1 MQVHR
6 AKLAGA
12 DQSNP
17 YGTPL
22 CFAREEFC
30 VEVHDISPDPSW
42 YVRAKMRGIATDDLD
57 HLDTIGLPGWPRT

>member
-6 AKLAGA
+6 AKLASA

-17 YGTPL
+17 YGAPL

-30 VEVHDISPDPSW
+30 VEVHDISPGQRW
-42 YVRAKMRGIATDDLD
+42 YVRATMVPSLPAIS
-57 HLDTIGLPGWPRT
+57 TISIQ